1 MTPEQFLQTLQLADS
16 LFPVGSFAYSD
27 GMETA
32 AADKQDSAD
41 FLTGWL
47 HHYLEAVFV
56 PCDGLALLKCMR
68 AAELKDWTA
77 IHTIDEEITAL
88 KPAAAV
94 RASSKSIGKGLLK
107 MYDVVAPGGEF
118 PSAAKMLPES
128 NAAVVYG
135 IVFAHR
141 GLEHRDALL
150 AFGYTRL
157 AGVVSAALRLTA
169 LGQQRGQ
176 AILAEALMRLPAD
189 VERVLQSESEP
200 LHSFSPLLDIQQM
213 NHRFVYSRLFRS

>member
-1 MTPEQFLQTLQLADS
+1 MTPEQFVRTLQLADS

-32 AADKQDSAD
+32 GSNTPDSAD
-41 FLTGWL
+41 FLMEWL

-68 AAELKDWTA
+68 AVKLKDWAA
-77 IHTIDEEITAL
+77 IQTIDEEITAL

-118 PSAAKMLPES
+118 RSASEMLQES

-157 AGVVSAALRLTA
+157 AGMVSAALRLTA

-200 LHSFSPLLDIQQM
+200 LQSFSPLLDIQQM